1 MASPRDRTAGS
12 TEWFRNRVDKLLT
25 CPEVLDSLKAL
36 TGLRDERRCGFDLSR
51 ELTTYACMAVSPHQG
66 RPEFLNRYWARG
78 TGKTWKALAE
88 FPNRLEKIAD
98 DVQTINKADPHFYAR
113 RRGNDL
119 SRFELLRLQENCMQ
133 LPLMIRDYAKA
144 LSERN
149 AAVAAATPRSG
160 RSNGLFQ
167 LTEIVKFLTGS
178 YHDQEVSELLNA
190 VANALGE
197 EKEFDA
203 IDVAQ
208 ARSRR
213 RRGTSHT

>member
-12 TEWFRNRVDKLLT
+12 TEWFRNRVEKLLT
-25 CPEVLDSLKAL
+25 CPEVRDSLKAITDL
-36 TGLRDERRCGFDLSR
+36 QDERHSGYDLSR
-51 ELTTYACMAVSPHQG
+51 ELTTYACIAVSPHQG

-78 TGKTWKALAE
+78 TGKTWKALEE
-88 FPNRLEKIAD
+88 FPNHLEKIAD
-98 DVQTINKADPHFYAR
+98 DVRTINKADPHFYAR

-144 LSERN
+144 LRERN

-167 LTEIVKFLTGS
+167 LTDIVKFLTGS

-190 VANALGE
+190 VAHALGE

-208 ARSRR
+208 ARFRFKKKK
-213 RRGTSHT
+213 T